1 MSLAGL
7 NYDLVRFIW

>member
-7 NYDLVRFIW
+7 N